1 MTENAPPANVL
12 LVDDN
17 PLNLQILFEALKG
30 QGYKLL
36 VARNGQE
43 ALRSARQVKPELI
56 LLDIQMP
63 DIDGYEVCA
72 QLQAGH
78 DTKDIAI
85 IFISA
90 LHQTESKVQGLAL
103 GAVDYITKPFD
114 AQEVIARVKRQ
125 LKIVEERKQLQEE
138 NQRLL
143 TRTARD
149 DMSEEDR
156 ERWVKDLIAGGE
168 GGLLEFKSTLRWDLK
183 QDKSHMGIETAWLK
197 TLVAFLNT
205 DGGTLIVGV
214 ADDGAAVGLDKDHFE
229 SEDKY
234 ILHVN
239 NRIQQNIGLEH
250 ARNLRFSLEPLGEEK
265 VLVVE
270 CRPSLAPAFLKQGKL
285 EDFYI
290 RVGAG
295 TRKLSMSQMLAY
307 VTERKK
313 NT

>member
-1 MTENAPPANVL
+1 M
-12 LVDDN
+12 DDN
-17 PLNLQILFEALKG
+17 PLNLQILFQALEG
-30 QGYKLL
+30 EGYQLL
-36 VARNGQE
+36 VARDGKE
-43 ALRSARQVKPELI
+43 ALRIARQAEPQLI

-63 DIDGYEVCA
+63 EMDGYEVCA
-72 QLQAGH
+72 QLQASH

-114 AQEVIARVKRQ
+114 ADEVNARVKRQ
-125 LKIVEERKQLQEE
+125 LKMVAERQRLQEE

-156 ERWVKDLIAGGE
+156 ERWVRDLIASGE
-168 GGLLEFKSTLRWDLK
+168 DDRLEFKSTLRWDLK

-197 TLVAFLNT
+197 TIVAFLNT
-205 DGGTLIVGV
+205 DGGILIVGV
-214 ADDGAAVGLDKDHFE
+214 ADDGSAIGLDQDQFE

-250 ARNLRFSLEPLGEEK
+250 ARNLRFSLEPLGEQK

-270 CRPSLAPAFLKQGKL
+270 CRSSQAPAFLKQGKL

-313 NT
+313 NI